1 MRLLLTSD
9 LHRDGKRF
17 LGLLDEAPEH
27 DALLIS
33 GDLLDIFSNT
43 SFTEQKSGALRW
55 KDTVLKSGKSFAWC
69 SGNHDFFHSDRT
81 PMSGASPLWMRE
93 SPSTSRFVAD
103 GESRLLTIGHEQ
115 LAVTTIPW
123 PVNGGSIMIDG
134 VQTDYSDHAKALL
147 QKGRE
152 LQKEKNVPWIVLCH
166 EPPEETPLCPSYF
179 APEAAMAKRMIEA
192 AQPDFSLHG
201 HIHEAPT
208 AHGGS
213 WIWQVGK
220 TVCFNPG
227 QSFQEDPLHY
237 IFLKWR
243 ARGDWTAVWNGASRV
258 LRAESRGG
266 AL

>member
-1 MRLLLTSD
+1 MSSRTTVLFGAAALLLAGC
-9 LHRDGKRF
+9 HPA
-17 LGLLDEAPEH
+17 APEGSVVLTQTPVGVPPPP
-27 DALLIS
+27 AAARRVS
-33 GDLLDIFSNT
+33 PSPAPSAAGSSFRMTVEDIFSI
-43 SFTEQKSGALRW
+43 KGRG
-55 KDTVLKSGKSFAWC
+55 TVATGRIER
-69 SGNHDFFHSDRT
+69 GDDV
-81 PMSGASPLWMRE
+81 E
-93 SPSTSRFVAD
+93 
-103 GESRLLTIGHEQ
+103 
-115 LAVTTIPW
+115 
-123 PVNGGSIMIDG
+123 
-134 VQTDYSDHAKALL
+134 YSDHAKALL

-152 LQKEKNVPWIVLCH
+152 LQEEENVPWIVLCH

-227 QSFQEDPLHY
+227 QSLQGDPLHY

-243 ARGDWTAVWNGASRV
+243 APGDWTAVWNGASRV
-258 LRAESRGG
+258 LRAECRGG

>member
-1 MRLLLTSD
+1 
-9 LHRDGKRF
+9 
-17 LGLLDEAPEH
+17 
-27 DALLIS
+27 
-33 GDLLDIFSNT
+33 
-43 SFTEQKSGALRW
+43 
-55 KDTVLKSGKSFAWC
+55 
-69 SGNHDFFHSDRT
+69 
-81 PMSGASPLWMRE
+81 
-93 SPSTSRFVAD
+93 
-103 GESRLLTIGHEQ
+103 
-115 LAVTTIPW
+115 
-123 PVNGGSIMIDG
+123 
-134 VQTDYSDHAKALL
+134 
-147 QKGRE
+147 
-152 LQKEKNVPWIVLCH
+152 
-166 EPPEETPLCPSYF
+166 
-179 APEAAMAKRMIEA
+179 MIEA